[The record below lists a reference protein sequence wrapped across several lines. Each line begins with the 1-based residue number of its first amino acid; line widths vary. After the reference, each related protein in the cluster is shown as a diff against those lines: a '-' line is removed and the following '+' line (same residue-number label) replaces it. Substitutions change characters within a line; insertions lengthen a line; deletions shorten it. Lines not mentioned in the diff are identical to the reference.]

1 MNFKKIMNN
10 KYIVIL
16 LFLILGVLFLNHF
29 YTIREG
35 NDPNAKKKEPKKKQK
50 DLTAAEAEALSKD
63 IGKSQDD
70 IKNKLDQAGVPV
82 EMPDTTGIL
91 NQLTDLFKMETARST
106 ERANINTNALTNTD
120 QNFSP
125 ADNTVPPNIIDNS
138 FFLGNSFSDVFC
150 NKYSGTQLENKC
162 SELTE
167 DNCNITDCCVF
178 VNGVKCMAGS
188 EIGPMNTASFKTDT
202 DYYLYKYQCY
212 GNCEAY
218 KEKLAKKEK
227 APKINCSDNLTIVST
242 TCFNQHVAD
251 LKCNNFSIPPDFSGK
266 NKPGLIIANNL
277 FDMSQIDGINWGI
290 IKKGI
295 TAQVKARPADC
306 SKPNIIQDA
315 FNIKN

>member
-16 LFLILGVLFLNHF
+16 LFLILGVLFLNNF

-35 NDPNAKKKEPKKKQK
+35 NDPNAKKKDPEKKQK
-50 DLTAAEAEALSKD
+50 DLTAAEAQALSKD

-70 IKNKLDQAGVPV
+70 IKNKLEKAGVPV

-91 NQLTDLFKMETARST
+91 DQLTDLFKMETARST
-106 ERANINTNALTNTD
+106 ERADAEAAAAQNT
-120 QNFSP
+120 SP

-150 NKYSGTQLENKC
+150 NRYAGTQLENKC

-178 VNGVKCMAGS
+178 VNGTKCMAGS
-188 EIGPMNTASFKTDT
+188 ARGPKNTPAFKTDT

-212 GNCEAY
+212 GNCELR
-218 KEKLAKKEK
+218 KQQLAKKVK
-227 APKINCSDNLTIVST
+227 QPKINCSDNLTIVST

-251 LKCNNFSIPPDFSGK
+251 LKCNNFSIPPDFRGES
-266 NKPGLIIANNL
+266 NAGLVIENNQL
-277 FDMSQIDGINWGI
+277 NLKRHDGLNWGI
-290 IKKGI
+290 VKKMM
-295 TAQVKARPADC
+295 TAQIKARPSDC
-306 SKPNIIQDA
+306 SKTNVIKDA